1 MGCVEIVAKK
11 ILRIMAT
18 TAPETAAG
26 AGDYVQPP
34 QPQVPVED
42 KLHNLKIAAEGK
54 VNEFVDKANINY
66 NNAANNPANK
76 ASDERLKQDVDTTA
90 QHAATSYTQAL
101 NQLGEAFNYVEAT
114 GQKAAQQLGLA
125 TNQTAANAQEVS
137 GAAREHAQQRT
148 EETKAQ
154 LHDGKSALQ
163 QGINKVHDALSEG
176 AAVTTQKLQEG
187 AHNHPTGPST
197 TVNEPKAF
205 HSGETQSPSMLQ
217 SLGNVISQTAQSVK
231 QAFVTP
237 SPTATQPHATPTS
250 TNLPVTHPPAQTT
263 AESFGQT
270 AAALKDT
277 IKSAWS
283 TSPREFP
290 QPGLESAQPGMQQ
303 HTGLDNADMK

>member
-1 MGCVEIVAKK
+1 
-11 ILRIMAT
+11 MAT